1 MRRELGNKDF
11 SCLRDGD
18 GIGIRRAYDMQG
30 IIILITC
37 T

>member
-18 GIGIRRAYDMQG
+18 GIGIRRAYDSDRYNE
-30 IIILITC
+30 
-37 T
+37 